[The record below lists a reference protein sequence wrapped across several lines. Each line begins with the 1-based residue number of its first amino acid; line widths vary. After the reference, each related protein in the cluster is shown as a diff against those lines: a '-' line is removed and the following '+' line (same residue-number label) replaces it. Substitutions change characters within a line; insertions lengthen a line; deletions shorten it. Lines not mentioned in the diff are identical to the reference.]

1 MSQISRNLRVAALL
15 ISSSSLLATFILVL
29 VREPALSGDISYA
42 STFWELI
49 RYFTILT
56 NFIVSYLLLFAAIK
70 GNWHSFSLFTGATMW
85 IWIVGVIY
93 HVLLASNHNPTGVGA
108 ITNQIH
114 HSVVPAGTFLI
125 WLFAKPRT
133 KIGEFEPF
141 YWLSYP
147 LGYTVYML
155 LRGQI
160 DGIFPYHF
168 SDPTTLGWT
177 GFFIN
182 QAALLLFFWFWAS
195 LFDMRT
201 ISFTSPNLPDLD
213 AQVPVAFDLPAAIIL
228 RG

>member
-1 MSQISRNLRVAALL
+1 
-15 ISSSSLLATFILVL
+15 
-29 VREPALSGDISYA
+29 
-42 STFWELI
+42 
-49 RYFTILT
+49 
-56 NFIVSYLLLFAAIK
+56 
-70 GNWHSFSLFTGATMW
+70 MW

-182 QAALLLFFWFWAS
+182 QAALLLFFLVLGF
-195 LFDMRT
+195 
-201 ISFTSPNLPDLD
+201 
-213 AQVPVAFDLPAAIIL
+213 AFRYANNKFYKP
-228 RG
+228 